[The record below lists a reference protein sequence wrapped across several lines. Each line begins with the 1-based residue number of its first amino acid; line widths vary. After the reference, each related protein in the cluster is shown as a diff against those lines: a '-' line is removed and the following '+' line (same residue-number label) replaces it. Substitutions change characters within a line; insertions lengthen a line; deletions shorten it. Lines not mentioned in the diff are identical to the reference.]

1 MREAYPESSR
11 HTGYRAPGGYRH
23 AIRDRALDRQSLAS
37 QPGDD
42 AAVVLLGRQKLLLEL
57 RIGDLLA
64 GGEPVLQL
72 AEIAELQGHLEMHG
86 GL

>member
-1 MREAYPESSR
+1 MREALPESSR
-11 HTGYRAPGGYRH
+11 HTGDRASGGYRH
-23 AIRDRALDRQSLAS
+23 AILDCALDRQSLAS

-42 AAVVLLGRQKLLLEL
+42 PAVVLLGGQILLLEL

-72 AEIAELQGHLEMHG
+72 AEIAELQGHLEMNG